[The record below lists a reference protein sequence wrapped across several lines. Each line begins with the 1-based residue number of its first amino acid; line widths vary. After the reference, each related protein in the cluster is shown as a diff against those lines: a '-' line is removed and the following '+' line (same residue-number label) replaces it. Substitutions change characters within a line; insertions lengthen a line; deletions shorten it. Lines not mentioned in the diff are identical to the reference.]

1 MEETV
6 ADKKIIPVFLASDEN
21 YAPFLAVVMYSI
33 LLNTE
38 SFVEFYILD
47 GGICEKSKEKIE
59 KSTSKFQNK
68 KITYF
73 NMQEFGLEKFPNLS
87 HYSVNTFSR
96 YFIPKLTPNLS
107 KAIYL
112 DVDTILT
119 GDISMLFNE
128 SIDEYPLAAVPEDFY
143 KKNGEFLKE
152 NIYQQYQNPDDYF
165 NAGVLLLDVQKLI
178 ENNFSN
184 GLINLTMQY
193 SDKLNCADQDIF
205 NIVFEGKYK
214 KLDHKYNY
222 IPDFCINYGKVSPLI
237 IHYAGKKPWKVLDA
251 PMSKEFF
258 NTANKTAFALK
269 IRNILIKNLL
279 IQNIKQLKSFLYRN
293 IKLPLVKLFFCKA
306 K

>member
-1 MEETV
+1 MEETM

-33 LLNTE
+33 LVNTK

-47 GGICEKSKEKIE
+47 GGISKKSRQKIE
-59 KSTSKFQNK
+59 KSVSKFQNK

-73 NMQEFGLEKFPNLS
+73 NMQEFGLQKFPNLS
-87 HYSVNTFSR
+87 HYSTNTFSR
-96 YFIPKLTPNLS
+96 YFIPKLTPDIS

-119 GDISMLFNE
+119 GDISILFNE
-128 SIDEYPLAAVPEDFY
+128 GINEYPLGAVPEDFY
-143 KKNGEFLKE
+143 KNNGEFLKK
-152 NIYQQYQNPDDYF
+152 NIYQKYRNPDDYF
-165 NAGVLLLDVQKLI
+165 NAGALLLNVQKFI
-178 ENNFSN
+178 ENDFSN
-184 GLINLTMQY
+184 GLINLTLEY
-193 SDKLNCADQDIF
+193 ADKLNCPDQDIF

-214 KLDHKYNY
+214 RLDYKYNY
-222 IPDFCINYGKVSPLI
+222 IPDFYMHYGNIAPLI

-258 NTANKTAFALK
+258 NTANKTTFALK
-269 IRNILIKNLL
+269 IRYILIKNVL
-279 IQNIKQLKSFLYRN
+279 IQNAKQFKSFLYKN
-293 IKLPLVKLFFCKA
+293 IKLPLVKLFFCKR